1 VPVASLIRAPSVLEV
16 NPSVP
21 ARTVAEF
28 IAYAKANP
36 GKLTMASS
44 GIGTPSHVV
53 GELFK
58 FMTGVN
64 LVHLPYRGTAPAL
77 TDLLGGQVQVLFNPL
92 TTSIEYIRAG
102 KLRALAVT
110 VMSRAEALP
119 DIPTVA
125 EFLPGFEASLWY
137 GIAAPRNTP
146 VEVIDRQ
153 AQHGGQR
160 GPRRPEAEGA
170 ACRVGR
176 HGTCGLTR
184 RLRQTNCRGDREVGQ
199 GDPGGQYQ
207 GGVSYAPALS
217 PALEGG

>member
-1 VPVASLIRAPSVLEV
+1 MMEGRYSLNARQEVMLV

-21 ARTVAEF
+21 ANTVPEF
-28 IAYAKANP
+28 ITYAKTVP

-58 FMTGVN
+58 FVTGVN

-110 VMSRAEALP
+110 VMSRDEALP

-146 VEVIDRQ
+146 VEVIDKLNAEVNAALADPKLK
-153 AQHGGQR
+153 AQIAEWGGTVL
-160 GPRRPEAEGA
+160 
-170 ACRVGR
+170 VG
-176 HGTCGLTR
+176 
-184 RLRQTNCRGDREVGQ
+184 
-199 GDPGGQYQ
+199 
-207 GGVSYAPALS
+207 S
-217 PALEGG
+217 PADFGKQIAEETEKWAKVIRSANIRAE

>member
-1 VPVASLIRAPSVLEV
+1 MRVPEAMLV

-21 ARTVAEF
+21 ANTVPEF
-28 IAYAKANP
+28 IAYAKTVP

-92 TTSIEYIRAG
+92 TASIEYIRAG

-119 DIPTVA
+119 DLPTMDS
-125 EFLPGFEASLWY
+125 FLPGFEASVWF
-137 GIAAPRNTP
+137 GIVAPKNTP
-146 VEVIDRQ
+146 AEIVDKLNTEVNAALADPKLKARL
-153 AQHGGQR
+153 
-160 GPRRPEAEGA
+160 AEWA
-170 ACRVGR
+170 A
-176 HGTCGLTR
+176 TALPGL
-184 RLRQTNCRGDREVGQ
+184 
-199 GDPGGQYQ
+199 
-207 GGVSYAPALS
+207 PADFGKLITEETEKWGKVIR
-217 PALEGG
+217 AANIKAE

>member
-1 VPVASLIRAPSVLEV
+1 MRVPEAMLV

-21 ARTVAEF
+21 ANTVPEF
-28 IAYAKANP
+28 IAYAKTVP

-102 KLRALAVT
+102 KLRAFGGD
-110 VMSRAEALP
+110 S
-119 DIPTVA
+119 DVA
-125 EFLPGFEASLWY
+125 
-137 GIAAPRNTP
+137 R
-146 VEVIDRQ
+146 
-153 AQHGGQR
+153 
-160 GPRRPEAEGA
+160 
-170 ACRVGR
+170 
-176 HGTCGLTR
+176 
-184 RLRQTNCRGDREVGQ
+184 
-199 GDPGGQYQ
+199 
-207 GGVSYAPALS
+207 
-217 PALEGG
+217 